1 MTPPRRPWR
10 NLARA
15 VSWHRR
21 KLAAVAAALAVLTGV
36 TAAMPAAPPT
46 VPAVVARAELRGGTV
61 LGEGD
66 LELRQVGAGD
76 VPRGHLGSTDGII
89 GRTLAA
95 PVAEGQVLTALALVS
110 ARASAGPGLV
120 VAPLR
125 LDDAGLATL
134 LQPGDVVDVLAA
146 DEQAGQARV
155 VARSVRLVTIPVVPD
170 DGSAD
175 TAGALV
181 LLAVS
186 PSTAT
191 QLAQAAVTGPLT
203 VTWR

>member
-1 MTPPRRPWR
+1 
-10 NLARA
+10 
-15 VSWHRR
+15 
-21 KLAAVAAALAVLTGV
+21 VAAALAVLTGV

-46 VPAVVARAELRGGTV
+46 VAVVVARQQLQGGTV
-61 LGEGD
+61 LADGD
-66 LELRQVGAGD
+66 LEVRQVAAAD
-76 VPRGHLGSTDGII
+76 LPHGHVGTVDGLL

-95 PVAEGQVLTALALVS
+95 PAAEGQVLTGLALVS
-110 ARASAGPGLV
+110 ARAAAGPGQV

-125 LDDAGLATL
+125 LADAGLATL

-155 VARSVRLVTIPVVPD
+155 VARSVRVITIPAVPE
-170 DGSAD
+170 DGSAE
-175 TAGALV
+175 TAGTLV

-191 QLAQAAVTGPLT
+191 ELAQAAVTGPLT